1 MLSKLS
7 IRLNVLQHDLIF
19 CLMRKFA
26 KLLLTYYPEVK
37 EVQYLH
43 ALAYD
48 GVIEDIS
55 REFAKH
61 GLVKSRILILLNGNS
76 YKEGVNRINDRIDDI
91 ARAFGFSHKAI
102 ERKWGN

>member
-1 MLSKLS
+1 MFSKLS
-7 IRLNVLQHDLIF
+7 IKLNILHHDF
-19 CLMRKFA
+19 TFYLMRKFS

-43 ALAYD
+43 ALTYD

-61 GLVKSRILILLNGNS
+61 GLVKSRVLILLNGNS
-76 YKEGVNRINDRIDDI
+76 YKEGINRINDRVDDI
-91 ARAFGFSHKAI
+91 ARAFGFSHKAT

>member
-48 GVIEDIS
+48 GVIEDLS
-55 REFAKH
+55 RDFAKH
-61 GLVKSRILILLNGNS
+61 GLVKSRILIMLNGNR
-76 YKEGVNRINDRIDDI
+76 YKEVKNKLDDRVDDI
-91 ARAFGFSHKAI
+91 ARAFGFSFKET